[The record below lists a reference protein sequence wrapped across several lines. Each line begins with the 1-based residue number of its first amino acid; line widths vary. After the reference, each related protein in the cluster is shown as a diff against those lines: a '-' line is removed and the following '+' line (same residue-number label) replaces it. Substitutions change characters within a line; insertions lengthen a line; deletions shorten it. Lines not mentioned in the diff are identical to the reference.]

1 MQTLAG
7 AEDALYQHWEVS
19 GKPMAIYLS
28 RAASGAILL
37 EGKRGLMPR
46 RRAEV
51 GGILL
56 GRVTVEGTITIRI
69 EACLQIPCEHLFGP
83 SYALSE
89 SEKQALRHAVIR
101 HGVGAETDIR
111 VVGFYRTHTRRGLAL
126 DSDDLQLADLFPEGA
141 DLVLLIK
148 PRLMRR
154 SKAAF
159 FFWDDARTEPQSSA
173 AIEFT
178 IPRHRSRDIAAAQE
192 VATLPEPVVEKA
204 DAAAAPRSVSRRPLW
219 SSWWVQGPLW
229 AFLLAAWYLAGFAA
243 GRQIDKVVPRAA
255 PPPRDPYALSLLVL
269 QYGDNIRLT
278 WDRQATPIV
287 LAQRGSLTISDAGQS
302 RTLDLTREQLRNG
315 AVAYHRLSERVQ
327 LRLEVSLPNHR
338 SVSET
343 WEFSATGQ

>member
-7 AEDALYQHWEVS
+7 AEEALYQHWEVS
-19 GKPMAIYLS
+19 GKPMAVYLS

-37 EGKRGLMPR
+37 EGRRGPMLR

-56 GRVTVEGTITIRI
+56 GTVTVEERITIRI
-69 EACLQIPCEHLFGP
+69 EACLQIACEHLFGP
-83 SYALSE
+83 SYTLSE
-89 SEKQALRHAVIR
+89 DEKQALRHAVIR
-101 HGVGAETDIR
+101 HGVGSETDVR

-141 DLVLLIK
+141 DLALLIK
-148 PRLMRR
+148 PRLLRA
-154 SKAAF
+154 SKAAI
-159 FFWDDARTEPQSSA
+159 FFWEDARTEPQSA
-173 AIEFT
+173 AIHFT
-178 IPRHRSRDIAAAQE
+178 ISAHGSRDLAAAQE
-192 VATLPEPVVEKA
+192 VVVPPERAIKQVDAVATSGA
-204 DAAAAPRSVSRRPLW
+204 VSGRPLW
-219 SSWWVQGPLW
+219 SSWWVQGPLG
-229 AFLLAAWYLAGFAA
+229 AFLLVAWYLAGFAA

-255 PPPRDPYALSLLVL
+255 PPPRDPYAISLLVL

-287 LAQRGSLTISDAGQS
+287 LAERGSLTISDAGQS
-302 RTLDLTREQLRNG
+302 RTLGLTREQLRNG

-327 LRLEVSLPNHR
+327 LRLEVSLPNRR

-343 WEFSATGQ
+343 WEESATGQ

>member
-1 MQTLAG
+1 MSNPAASFEPYRRRLLGLAYRMLG
-7 AEDALYQHWEVS
+7 SIADAEDAVQETYLRWHAADRDKVS
-19 GKPMAIYLS
+19 DP
-28 RAASGAILL
+28 RAF
-37 EGKRGLMPR
+37 LMTTTARICLDMLTSARAR
-46 RRAEV
+46 REEYV
-51 GGILL
+51 G
-56 GRVTVEGTITIRI
+56 
-69 EACLQIPCEHLFGP
+69 P
-83 SYALSE
+83 
-89 SEKQALRHAVIR
+89 
-101 HGVGAETDIR
+101 
-111 VVGFYRTHTRRGLAL
+111 
-126 DSDDLQLADLFPEGA
+126 
-141 DLVLLIK
+141 
-148 PRLMRR
+148 
-154 SKAAF
+154 
-159 FFWDDARTEPQSSA
+159 W
-173 AIEFT
+173 
-178 IPRHRSRDIAAAQE
+178 
-192 VATLPEPVVEKA
+192 LPEPVVEKA

>member
-7 AEDALYQHWEVS
+7 AEDALYQHWEVP
-19 GKPMAIYLS
+19 GKPMTVYLS

-37 EGKRGLMPR
+37 EGRRGLIPR

-56 GRVTVEGTITIRI
+56 GTVTVEETITIRI

-83 SYALSE
+83 SYTLSE
-89 SEKQALRHAVIR
+89 DEKQALRHAVIR
-101 HGVGAETDIR
+101 HGVGTETDIG
-111 VVGFYRTHTRRGLAL
+111 VVGFYRTHTRRGLGL

-141 DLVLLIK
+141 DLALLIK
-148 PRLMRR
+148 PRLLRR
-154 SKAAF
+154 SQAAF
-159 FFWDDARTEPQSSA
+159 FFWEDARTEPQSA
-173 AIEFT
+173 AIKFT
-178 IPRHRSRDIAAAQE
+178 VSGHGSRDLAAAQG
-192 VATLPEPVVEKA
+192 VFAPPEPEGEKA
-204 DAAAAPRSVSRRPLW
+204 YVVAAPPAVSRRPLW
-219 SSWWVQGPLW
+219 SSLWVQGPLL
-229 AFLLAAWYLAGFAA
+229 AILLVAWYLAGFAA

-255 PPPRDPYALSLLVL
+255 PPPRDPYAISLLVL

-287 LAQRGSLTISDAGQS
+287 LAERGSLTISDGGRS

-315 AVAYHRLSERVQ
+315 AVAYHRLSEHVQ
-327 LRLEVSLPNHR
+327 LRLEVSLPNRR
-338 SVSET
+338 SISET

>member
-1 MQTLAG
+1 MQTLAV
-7 AEDALYQHWEVS
+7 AEEALYQHWAVS
-19 GKPMAIYLS
+19 GKPMAVYLS

-37 EGKRGLMPR
+37 EGRRGLIPR

-56 GRVTVEGTITIRI
+56 GRVSVEDTITIRV

-83 SYALSE
+83 SYTLSE

-101 HGVGAETDIR
+101 HGVGPETDIR

-126 DSDDLQLADLFPEGA
+126 DSDDMQLADLFPEGA
-141 DLVLLIK
+141 DLALLIK
-148 PRLMRR
+148 PRLLRP
-154 SKAAF
+154 SQAAF
-159 FFWDDARTEPQSSA
+159 FFWTEPMSA
-173 AIEFT
+173 AIKFTVSGHDSREF
-178 IPRHRSRDIAAAQE
+178 AAAQE
-192 VATLPEPVVEKA
+192 VVALSEPEVENA
-204 DAAAAPRSVSRRPLW
+204 DAVAAPLAFPRRPLW
-219 SSWWVQGPLW
+219 SSWWVQGPLR
-229 AFLLAAWYLAGFAA
+229 AFLLVAWYLAGFAA

-255 PPPRDPYALSLLVL
+255 PPPRDPYAISLLVL

-287 LAQRGSLTISDAGQS
+287 LAERGSLTISDAGRS
-302 RTLDLTREQLRNG
+302 RTLDLTRDQLRNG
-315 AVAYHRLSERVQ
+315 AVAYHRLSEHVQ

-343 WEFSATGQ
+343 WEASATGQ